1 MAAALLAGV
10 HRAVVLSSILL
21 PAALPQK
28 VDPFDICG
36 PRRVFTMAR
45 AKSNRQLR
53 GKSKIASPVIPA
65 SLLGFQ
71 CRNILCDILFFR
83 AFMNVSI
90 IVFACICENHYDMSY
105 CTAAEASESTYMHHV
120 TNIIFIHYLQSMYIN
135 TLINHS
141 TADRCNDCKS
151 IYQNVQNWTSSTKGF
166 KLCLTCRCNY
176 IENLHV
182 SIDFIR
188 PMGVNAFLNFN

>member
-10 HRAVVLSSILL
+10 HRAVVLFSILL

-28 VDPFDICG
+28 VDPLIICG
-36 PRRVFTMAR
+36 PWRVYTMAR

-53 GKSKIASPVIPA
+53 GKSKTASSVIPA

-90 IVFACICENHYDMSY
+90 IVFACICENPSFSLWYVLLYDCCGKPEHIY
-105 CTAAEASESTYMHHV
+105 NIYMYHV
-120 TNIIFIHYLQSMYIN
+120 THIIFIHY
-135 TLINHS
+135 
-141 TADRCNDCKS
+141 
-151 IYQNVQNWTSSTKGF
+151 
-166 KLCLTCRCNY
+166 
-176 IENLHV
+176 
-182 SIDFIR
+182 
-188 PMGVNAFLNFN
+188 